1 MIEPKRV
8 LRALAEHWALLE
20 PLCEHFDQGTLSLN
34 ELRTQ
39 LAAQQ
44 LDSTPQDI
52 TSLLD
57 VWIRLDILIPVA
69 KSPNRFELNAQIHDF
84 LAYLRREHR
93 LGLCLEI
100 EAYLRHLE
108 RLAGYIQDAF
118 EVRDGHDLA
127 RQLRLLDMRVRD
139 VLKKLDNDEQALV
152 AVAERAKTSDRQIPL
167 RQRYAEVLATWDEYV
182 EPMIDLV
189 NADGAFEQGVR
200 KVETVLLKM
209 LSEQQ
214 RLGHLVD
221 DDMLLRTH
229 ARILEMQ
236 TSAQLTLRH
245 ARELLLPL
253 REEARRH
260 NAVTRGAALALA
272 AIRRK
277 GIDAVPQA
285 AMPLFTRPQST
296 FLGSA
301 SQVEAYVYALARF
314 EPKPARFPKAHK
326 TQKGEAPR
334 APRTVREM
342 VDRCEEALPMPDL
355 MTWLLEQ
362 EPDGATD
369 ELLYWFSRLSR
380 EKRFKR
386 ERLERREYHT
396 HEHQVSLRSFALLSA
411 SDTAAENSASA
422 LLQVLQMHLDLSE
435 LSQLAPIFRELFKGY
450 HVSRRDPELYAQLSN
465 FQDQY
470 RTLFKALGFELVC
483 DTRGFYYFVP
493 DMAAAAVNKTAQRL
507 ALFTFI
513 LVEHL
518 ADQGRDPIAVLDGG
532 SLGREELPSLLEKYR
547 DLFIQAE
554 VQTVEEL
561 EEKIMRRMTQLGFA
575 GEENGVYRFLPP
587 MHRFLDVCLSVQQDR
602 DLAASVHSVLP
613 LPAPVLI
620 DEAAE
625 AKFLETDDPLDLS
638 EFEEESEE
646 DALARAIAEEQES
659 DA

>member
-20 PLCEHFDQGTLSLN
+20 PLCEHFDQGTLSLS
-34 ELRTQ
+34 ELRLQ
-39 LAAQQ
+39 LAAHQ

-52 TSLLD
+52 TNVLD
-57 VWIRLDILIPVA
+57 SWIRLDILVPVA

-118 EVRDGHDLA
+118 DIRDGNDLA

-139 VLKKLDNDEQALV
+139 VLKKLANDEQALV

-182 EPMIDLV
+182 EPMIQLV

-200 KVETVLLKM
+200 KVENVLLRM

-277 GIDAVPQA
+277 GLDAVPQA
-285 AMPLFTRPQST
+285 AMPMFTRPQST

-301 SQVEAYVYALARF
+301 SQVEAYVYAPARF
-314 EPKPARFPKAHK
+314 EPTPARFPKAHK
-326 TQKGEAPR
+326 TQKGGEADSAQNIVTGVDFVLRLVGQADAQGIAQTFQQQAANAHAGLDELVAGTRARRRHRRIAVLVLAPVAGKTLRARASRTPR
-334 APRTVREM
+334 VSHPRTHG
-342 VDRCEEALPMPDL
+342 
-355 MTWLLEQ
+355 Q
-362 EPDGATD
+362 
-369 ELLYWFSRLSR
+369 
-380 EKRFKR
+380 
-386 ERLERREYHT
+386 
-396 HEHQVSLRSFALLSA
+396 
-411 SDTAAENSASA
+411 
-422 LLQVLQMHLDLSE
+422 
-435 LSQLAPIFRELFKGY
+435 
-450 HVSRRDPELYAQLSN
+450 
-465 FQDQY
+465 
-470 RTLFKALGFELVC
+470 
-483 DTRGFYYFVP
+483 
-493 DMAAAAVNKTAQRL
+493 L
-507 ALFTFI
+507 ALF
-513 LVEHL
+513 
-518 ADQGRDPIAVLDGG
+518 RPAV
-532 SLGREELPSLLEKYR
+532 
-547 DLFIQAE
+547 
-554 VQTVEEL
+554 T
-561 EEKIMRRMTQLGFA
+561 
-575 GEENGVYRFLPP
+575 
-587 MHRFLDVCLSVQQDR
+587 
-602 DLAASVHSVLP
+602 
-613 LPAPVLI
+613 
-620 DEAAE
+620 
-625 AKFLETDDPLDLS
+625 
-638 EFEEESEE
+638 
-646 DALARAIAEEQES
+646 
-659 DA
+659 

>member
-20 PLCEHFDQGTLSLN
+20 PLCEHFDQGTLSLS
-34 ELRTQ
+34 ELRLQ
-39 LAAQQ
+39 LAAHQ

-52 TSLLD
+52 THVLD
-57 VWIRLDILIPVA
+57 SWIRLDILVPVA

-118 EVRDGHDLA
+118 DIRDGNDLA

-139 VLKKLDNDEQALV
+139 VLKKLANDEQALV

-182 EPMIDLV
+182 EPMIQLV

-200 KVETVLLKM
+200 KVENVLLRM

-277 GIDAVPQA
+277 GLDAVPQA
-285 AMPLFTRPQST
+285 AMPMFTRPQST

-314 EPKPARFPKAHK
+314 EAKPARFPKAHK
-326 TQKGEAPR
+326 TQKGGEAPK
-334 APRTVREM
+334 APRTVKEM
-342 VDRCEEALPMPDL
+342 LDRCSDALPIPDL
-355 MTWLLEQ
+355 MSWLLAQ
-362 EPDGATD
+362 EPDGDTD

-380 EKRFKR
+380 EKRFVR

-396 HEHQVSLRSFALLSA
+396 HEHVVSLRSFALLSR
-411 SDTAAENSASA
+411 S
-422 LLQVLQMHLDLSE
+422 
-435 LSQLAPIFRELFKGY
+435 
-450 HVSRRDPELYAQLSN
+450 
-465 FQDQY
+465 
-470 RTLFKALGFELVC
+470 
-483 DTRGFYYFVP
+483 
-493 DMAAAAVNKTAQRL
+493 
-507 ALFTFI
+507 
-513 LVEHL
+513 
-518 ADQGRDPIAVLDGG
+518 
-532 SLGREELPSLLEKYR
+532 
-547 DLFIQAE
+547 
-554 VQTVEEL
+554 
-561 EEKIMRRMTQLGFA
+561 
-575 GEENGVYRFLPP
+575 
-587 MHRFLDVCLSVQQDR
+587 
-602 DLAASVHSVLP
+602 
-613 LPAPVLI
+613 
-620 DEAAE
+620 
-625 AKFLETDDPLDLS
+625 
-638 EFEEESEE
+638 E
-646 DALARAIAEEQES
+646 DATEPTASPLHAS
-659 DA
+659 

>member
-20 PLCEHFDQGTLSLN
+20 PLCEHFDQGTLSLS
-34 ELRTQ
+34 ELRLQ
-39 LAAQQ
+39 LGAQQ
-44 LDSTPQDI
+44 IDSTAQDI
-52 TSLLD
+52 TALLD
-57 VWIRLDILIPVA
+57 VWIRLDILVPVA

-108 RLAGYIQDAF
+108 RLAEHIQQAF
-118 EVRDGHDLA
+118 DIRDGNDLA

-139 VLKKLDNDEQALV
+139 VLKKLANDEQALV
-152 AVAERAKTSDRQIPL
+152 SVAERAKTSDRQIPL

-182 EPMIDLV
+182 EPMINLV

-200 KVETVLLKM
+200 KVENVLLR
-209 LSEQQ
+209 LLGEQQ

-285 AMPLFTRPQST
+285 AMPMFTRPQST

-314 EPKPARFPKAHK
+314 EPKPAQFPRAHK
-326 TQKGEAPR
+326 VAKSGEPPR
-334 APRTVREM
+334 APRTVKEM
-342 VDRCEEALPMPDL
+342 LDRCEDALPLPDL
-355 MTWLLEQ
+355 MVWLLEQ
-362 EPDGATD
+362 EPTGATD

-380 EKRFKR
+380 DKRFSR
-386 ERLERREYHT
+386 QRLERQDYSTREHR
-396 HEHQVSLRSFALLSA
+396 VSLQSFALLNSADATPGTVSEPSEQPSA
-411 SDTAAENSASA
+411 STQHAS
-422 LLQVLQMHLDLSE
+422 
-435 LSQLAPIFRELFKGY
+435 
-450 HVSRRDPELYAQLSN
+450 
-465 FQDQY
+465 
-470 RTLFKALGFELVC
+470 
-483 DTRGFYYFVP
+483 
-493 DMAAAAVNKTAQRL
+493 
-507 ALFTFI
+507 
-513 LVEHL
+513 
-518 ADQGRDPIAVLDGG
+518 
-532 SLGREELPSLLEKYR
+532 
-547 DLFIQAE
+547 
-554 VQTVEEL
+554 
-561 EEKIMRRMTQLGFA
+561 
-575 GEENGVYRFLPP
+575 
-587 MHRFLDVCLSVQQDR
+587 
-602 DLAASVHSVLP
+602 
-613 LPAPVLI
+613 
-620 DEAAE
+620 
-625 AKFLETDDPLDLS
+625 
-638 EFEEESEE
+638 
-646 DALARAIAEEQES
+646 
-659 DA
+659 